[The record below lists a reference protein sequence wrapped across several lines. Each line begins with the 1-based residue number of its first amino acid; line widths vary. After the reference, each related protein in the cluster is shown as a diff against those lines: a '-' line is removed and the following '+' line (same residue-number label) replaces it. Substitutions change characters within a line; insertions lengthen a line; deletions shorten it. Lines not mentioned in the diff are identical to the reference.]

1 MAHDNS
7 TPETA
12 TECGWP
18 PPQASRARGCSRSGG
33 RCQSSAAAAYEAA
46 AAPTTDLTLGFRC
59 LLPVGSQQTQPFPV
73 KSVRHACAPRAVA
86 TGLQALLSR
95 FLRPRRSWHD
105 PNGLPL
111 WSSAPQKGR
120 ASHTVV
126 LVRGT
131 IDAARST
138 SQRAGARASARGLLG
153 QCMGRSG
160 GPAFSGASP
169 SWAS

>member
-1 MAHDNS
+1 MGLFSKAKPARRVGLR
-7 TPETA
+7 T
-12 TECGWP
+12 CGFG
-18 PPQASRARGCSRSGG
+18 AK
-33 RCQSSAAAAYEAA
+33 
-46 AAPTTDLTLGFRC
+46 LF
-59 LLPVGSQQTQPFPV
+59 GSQIGGNA
-73 KSVRHACAPRAVA
+73 RNGCATLALSRAVA

-95 FLRPRRSWHD
+95 FLRRRRSWHD

-126 LVRGT
+126 LVRGA